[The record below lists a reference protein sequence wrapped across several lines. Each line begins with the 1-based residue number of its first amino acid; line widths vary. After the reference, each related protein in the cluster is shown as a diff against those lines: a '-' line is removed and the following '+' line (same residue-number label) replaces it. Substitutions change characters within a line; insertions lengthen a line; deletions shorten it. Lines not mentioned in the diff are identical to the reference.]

1 MSNNQSNL
9 ELKLETSEA
18 LLLILNLELEDRERL
33 EELSQVSNNLASLLQ
48 NVQQVLSKA
57 NSKFE
62 SD

>member
-33 EELSQVSNNLASLLQ
+33 EELSQISNNLASLLQ

>member
-1 MSNNQSNL
+1 MSINQSNL

>member
-1 MSNNQSNL
+1 MSNNQSSL

-33 EELSQVSNNLASLLQ
+33 EELSQISNNLASLLQ